1 MQIGVYLPQVSQLGE
16 GFDNLN
22 SQLQAQTPTTPLT
35 DRPND
40 PNTLSGNFISQLRN
54 STIQHAELE
63 NLATSLNNPF
73 EEIQKMFAQTP
84 LINIET
90 QDVVVKVPT
99 LYSEDITRY
108 EAMLKSWLERNRE
121 IVQDWKVLVDGAVGV
136 CSAQV
141 DMSVSDA
148 ASQLKDKTYFQKL
161 YTAL

>member
-90 QDVVVKVPT
+90 QDVVVKVPA

-121 IVQDWKVLVDGAVGV
+121 IVQDWKSLVEGV
-136 CSAQV
+136 V
-141 DMSVSDA
+141 
-148 ASQLKDKTYFQKL
+148 
-161 YTAL
+161 